1 MLSITHT
8 TCTWEFSIVTVQILL
23 RAIISAFH
31 LPIFFYTQ
39 YFSSYVPWTTKRKS
53 LGDISVESREIRSVD
68 GSSFFIKDHRCIIQS
83 RMHGGSRGESPRNNA
98 ACVVECAIAHRQAY
112 FIDQARPVNLYRT
125 ASCRD
130 ANFIAIRRCISC
142 FIIPCWEF
150 CNVVNRN
157 FGPINANIP
166 IRSIDGREIS
176 NCAC

>member
-1 MLSITHT
+1 M
-8 TCTWEFSIVTVQILL
+8 
-23 RAIISAFH
+23 
-31 LPIFFYTQ
+31 PIFFYTR
-39 YFSSYVPWTTKRKS
+39 YFSSYVPWITKRKF

-68 GSSFFIKDHRCIIQS
+68 ESFFFIRNHRCIIQS
-83 RMHGGSRGESPRNNA
+83 RIDGGSRGGSPRNNA

-130 ANFIAIRRCISC
+130 ANFIATRRCISC

-157 FGPINANIP
+157 FEPINANTS
-166 IRSIDGREIS
+166 IRSIDGGEIS
-176 NCAC
+176 NGAC

>member
-1 MLSITHT
+1 M
-8 TCTWEFSIVTVQILL
+8 

-112 FIDQARPVNLYRT
+112 FIDQARPVNFYRT

-166 IRSIDGREIS
+166 IRSIDGGEIS